1 MSVTIASSA
10 VRLESTGRFLNG
22 KGGLWFLKARI
33 TLRQLFELSSRST
46 MPLHMDMSRRSFL
59 HASIATASLGATGN
73 LASPLQTSSRTDD
86 LAFLTIGELTELIRS
101 RKISPVEVSRAMLER
116 IGRLNPKL
124 NAYITVTADLAMK
137 SAQEA
142 ESEIQRNH
150 WRGPLHGVPIALK
163 DLFDTA
169 GIKTTAAS
177 ELFKDRV
184 PERDAEV
191 VRKLKAAGAVILGKT
206 NMHELAYGGSSTVSY
221 FGAVHNPWDLN
232 YSTGGSS
239 GGSAAAVA
247 AGLCFGAL
255 GSDTGGS
262 VRQPAAY
269 CGIVG
274 HKPTYG
280 LVSTRG
286 VIPLSWSLDHV
297 GPITRTVAD
306 AAIMLQVIAGYDADE
321 ITSQQVNT
329 PNYTAGFR
337 EKTSSLR
344 VGIAR
349 QFFFEGL
356 DPEIE
361 TVTNE
366 AISVLG
372 KLTAGVKEVKTPVEN
387 ITDRTVVA
395 AEAYAYHAE
404 FVAKRPGQYQPPTL
418 AAIRAG
424 AAIGTR
430 DYIMAR
436 RELERLR
443 RDIRHVF
450 ESVDVIVA
458 PTTPI
463 LPPTVSSFDAAYKDL
478 SFPNDPND
486 IRRLVL
492 RNTSPFDKY
501 GLPTISVPC
510 GFTRKGLPIGLQIA
524 AGPAQD
530 AVVLQLA
537 HAYEQTT
544 EWRKRLLTLA

>member
-1 MSVTIASSA
+1 
-10 VRLESTGRFLNG
+10 
-22 KGGLWFLKARI
+22 
-33 TLRQLFELSSRST
+33 